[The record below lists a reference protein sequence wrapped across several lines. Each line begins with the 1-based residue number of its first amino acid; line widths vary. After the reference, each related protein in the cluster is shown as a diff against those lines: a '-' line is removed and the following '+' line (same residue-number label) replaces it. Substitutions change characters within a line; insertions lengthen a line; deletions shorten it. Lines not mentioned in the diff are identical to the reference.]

1 MQASANC
8 FSLSSPFLS
17 SSTSYS
23 KPKTIK
29 ELKETKTMA
38 AVLSPPSSGGL
49 PKHSTLL
56 LDPLSSSS
64 SLPPWKSHAVNRT
77 NELLSCAR
85 TALKIGQQQH
95 KQRQQQLQLQ
105 QQSQQQQHQGSSI
118 FKIKQQQS
126 ENDLPEWLIDV
137 NPAQLTL
144 YQQPPHYNDH
154 YHTTTATNATAQDSP
169 ISLLSDSQSLL
180 SLLDT
185 NLSQLHTL
193 VRKRGH
199 TNDPT
204 IQINN
209 LIHKFNEAAQ
219 EMKQVCELLRLVGTM
234 PPALHDD
241 NSNNEGVAVNNNGRR
256 TKSSSSKQRRKHYEL
271 VSSQLETYANER
283 TDKLKKEME
292 TRSQVLRDQT
302 HRRKLLSTGGAGAG
316 AGAVGGVASNTP
328 PLSASTSTSTT
339 TTRLAQP
346 TRLPTTNSKSGG
358 VGSNTNAASQ
368 FQSPLFTATS
378 GGGASVT
385 IGSQRRRNV
394 NASTSNSTSAT
405 TATGGY
411 SGYAGYGGVTSSSAP
426 STSTITTSSSATAP
440 SFATGIRQRKQQQ
453 QQQSRIQI
461 DHGNDDDKYNKDGS
475 NSNGGGESVQQQIY
489 ERRQNRAAQSRLA
502 SARLAEKSIAE
513 LGVMFT
519 KMSTLISQQG
529 ETLERI
535 EDDVEAAGLDIDAG
549 HDELVKVYGMTKG
562 NRGLI
567 LKVFGIL
574 IFLIVFM
581 KLY

>member
-1 MQASANC
+1 
-8 FSLSSPFLS
+8 
-17 SSTSYS
+17 
-23 KPKTIK
+23 
-29 ELKETKTMA
+29 MA

-49 PKHSTLL
+49 TKHSNLL

-85 TALKIGQQQH
+85 TALKIGQQQY
-95 KQRQQQLQLQ
+95 KQRQQQLELQ
-105 QQSQQQQHQGSSI
+105 QQSQQPQHQGSSI
-118 FKIKQQQS
+118 FKIKQQQVGKN
-126 ENDLPEWLIDV
+126 ELPEWLLDV

-154 YHTTTATNATAQDSP
+154 YHTTTTTNATAQDSP
-169 ISLLSDSQSLL
+169 TSLLSDSQSLL

-234 PPALHDD
+234 PPALHD
-241 NSNNEGVAVNNNGRR
+241 NEGGEVNNNGRR

-302 HRRKLLSTGGAGAG
+302 HRRKLLSTGAGGAGG
-316 AGAVGGVASNTP
+316 TGGAVGGIATNTP
-328 PLSASTSTSTT
+328 PLSASSST

-461 DHGNDDDKYNKDGS
+461 DHGNDDDKYNKDG
-475 NSNGGGESVQQQIY
+475 NNTNGESSVQQQIY

>member
-1 MQASANC
+1 
-8 FSLSSPFLS
+8 
-17 SSTSYS
+17 
-23 KPKTIK
+23 
-29 ELKETKTMA
+29 MA

-49 PKHSTLL
+49 PKHSNLL

-95 KQRQQQLQLQ
+95 KQRQQQLELQ
-105 QQSQQQQHQGSSI
+105 QQSQQPQGSSI

-126 ENDLPEWLIDV
+126 SENALPEWLLDV

-144 YQQPPHYNDH
+144 YQQPHHYNDH
-154 YHTTTATNATAQDSP
+154 YHHTTTTTSATAQDSP
-169 ISLLSDSQSLL
+169 TSLLSDSQSLL

-234 PPALHDD
+234 PPPALHDD
-241 NSNNEGVAVNNNGRR
+241 NNNNEVGVNNNNNNGRR
-256 TKSSSSKQRRKHYEL
+256 KKSSSSKQRRKHYEL
-271 VSSQLETYANER
+271 VSSQLETYAKER
-283 TDKLKKEME
+283 TDKLKKELE

-316 AGAVGGVASNTP
+316 GTGGAVGVIATNTP
-328 PLSASTSTSTT
+328 PLSASSTVAA
-339 TTRLAQP
+339 TRLAQP
-346 TRLPTTNSKSGG
+346 TRLPTTNSKRSGG
-358 VGSNTNAASQ
+358 VGSNTSTASQ

-378 GGGASVT
+378 GGGGASVT

-394 NASTSNSTSAT
+394 NATTSNSTSAT
-405 TATGGY
+405 TTGGY
-411 SGYAGYGGVTSSSAP
+411 SGYAGYGGVTSSSSAP

-461 DHGNDDDKYNKDGS
+461 DHGNDDDKYNKDG
-475 NSNGGGESVQQQIY
+475 NNTNGGGGGESSSSVQQQIY

>member
-1 MQASANC
+1 
-8 FSLSSPFLS
+8 
-17 SSTSYS
+17 
-23 KPKTIK
+23 
-29 ELKETKTMA
+29 MA

-56 LDPLSSSS
+56 LDLLSSSS

-85 TALKIGQQQH
+85 TALKIGQQQY
-95 KQRQQQLQLQ
+95 KQRQQQLELQ
-105 QQSQQQQHQGSSI
+105 QQSQQQHQGSSI

-126 ENDLPEWLIDV
+126 ENSLPEWLLDV

-144 YQQPPHYNDH
+144 YQQSPHYNDH
-154 YHTTTATNATAQDSP
+154 YHTTTTTSPATAQDSP

-234 PPALHDD
+234 PPPPLHDD
-241 NSNNEGVAVNNNGRR
+241 NSNNENNGRR
-256 TKSSSSKQRRKHYEL
+256 KKSSSKQRRKHYEL
-271 VSSQLETYANER
+271 VSSQLETYAKER
-283 TDKLKKEME
+283 TDKLKKELE
-292 TRSQVLRDQT
+292 TRSQVIRDQT
-302 HRRKLLSTGGAGAG
+302 HRRKLLSTGGAGAAASG
-316 AGAVGGVASNTP
+316 VGGIATNNA
-328 PLSASTSTSTT
+328 PLSASTSVAS
-339 TTRLAQP
+339 TRLAQP

-358 VGSNTNAASQ
+358 VGNNTNAASQ

-378 GGGASVT
+378 GGGGGGASVNN

-394 NASTSNSTSAT
+394 NASNASNSTST
-405 TATGGY
+405 TSTGGY

-426 STSTITTSSSATAP
+426 STSTITSSSGIAP

-453 QQQSRIQI
+453 QQQQSRIQI
-461 DHGNDDDKYNKDGS
+461 DHGDDDDKYNKDG
-475 NSNGGGESVQQQIY
+475 NGGGESSVQQQIY

>member
-1 MQASANC
+1 
-8 FSLSSPFLS
+8 
-17 SSTSYS
+17 
-23 KPKTIK
+23 
-29 ELKETKTMA
+29 MA
-38 AVLSPPSSGGL
+38 AGAVLSSPSSGGL

-56 LDPLSSSS
+56 PDPL

-85 TALKIGQQQH
+85 TALKIGQQQY

-105 QQSQQQQHQGSSI
+105 PQHQSQQHQGSSI
-118 FKIKQQQS
+118 FKIKKQQQS
-126 ENDLPEWLIDV
+126 SENELPEWLLDV

-144 YQQPPHYNDH
+144 YQQPPHYYYDH
-154 YHTTTATNATAQDSP
+154 YHTTTSSSATAQDSP
-169 ISLLSDSQSLL
+169 TSLLSDSQSLL

-234 PPALHDD
+234 PPPTALHD
-241 NSNNEGVAVNNNGRR
+241 NNNNNNNNNNEGGVNNNNIGRSR
-256 TKSSSSKQRRKHYEL
+256 KKSSSSKQRRKHYEL

-302 HRRKLLSTGGAGAG
+302 HRRKLLSTGAAGAG
-316 AGAVGGVASNTP
+316 AGGVGAVGGIAINTP
-328 PLSASTSTSTT
+328 PLSASSTT
-339 TTRLAQP
+339 VAATRLAKP

-358 VGSNTNAASQ
+358 VGSNRSTASQ
-368 FQSPLFTATS
+368 FQSPLFTTTS
-378 GGGASVT
+378 GGGTSVNN

-394 NASTSNSTSAT
+394 NASTTSNSTSAT
-405 TATGGY
+405 TTTGGY
-411 SGYAGYGGVTSSSAP
+411 SGYAGYGGVTSSSSSAP
-426 STSTITTSSSATAP
+426 STSTMTTSSSATAA
-440 SFATGIRQRKQQQ
+440 SFATGIRQRKQQQQQQ

-461 DHGNDDDKYNKDGS
+461 DHGNDDDKYNKDG
-475 NSNGGGESVQQQIY
+475 NNTNGGGESSVQQQIY